1 MLGLVGEVGVAG
13 GGEDAVVAE
22 ELLDF
27 DQIDAGLDEM
37 GGIAVTQAVGRDLFF
52 SPQPRATR
60 RKVFCTPPRSSGEPA
75 VGAPSAPPWRLGNSS
90 TGLRCMRQKR
100 WSSWCVA

>member
-52 SPQPRATR
+52 ASLE
-60 RKVFCTPPRSSGEPA
+60 F
-75 VGAPSAPPWRLGNSS
+75 
-90 TGLRCMRQKR
+90 
-100 WSSWCVA
+100 